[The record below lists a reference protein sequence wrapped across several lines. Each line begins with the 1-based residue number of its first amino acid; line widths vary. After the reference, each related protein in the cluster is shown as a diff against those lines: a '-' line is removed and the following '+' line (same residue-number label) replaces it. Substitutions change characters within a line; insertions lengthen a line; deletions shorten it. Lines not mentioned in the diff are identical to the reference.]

1 MEINKKYCLYLYYL
15 FVIYKII
22 LNLIYKINL
31 LYKIILRLGILDL
44 EQNINEKNN
53 RNYIY
58 IENNIIN
65 LKNNLIYDYLW

>member
-1 MEINKKYCLYLYYL
+1 VEINKKYCLYLYYL

-65 LKNNLIYDYLW
+65 LKNNLIYDYL